1 MADADADAPNNDE
14 FVAPPDEIEAGAE
27 GVFPDQPVEA
37 GDAQEVA
44 ASAAGDVKALS
55 ESPSAV
61 LDAKAAIEE
70 QLDQQVGG
78 EATALALDAL
88 SDAGNIQGVG
98 VGIGDEISSL
108 AAGASPGVST
118 LTVFVAEP
126 VSTEMVRSV
135 LVDSLGVKAAGDEVP
150 IEVVV
155 TGVIEAQ
162 PHRFRARPA
171 PGGISVGHFRI
182 TAGTLGC
189 LGVGRSAPRN
199 NRIMI
204 LSNNHVL
211 ADVNAGTAGDCVSQP
226 GLADGGSC
234 PGDQVAVLE
243 RFVPISFSSANF
255 VDCATAWC
263 WPDRVRRELVYLSGV
278 NPTHFRIGNTPMA
291 PAVGLPVGKSGRTT
305 QLTKGRITAVGATV
319 NVNMGAGRVAQF
331 RDQMSIQGDSGAF
344 SQGGDS
350 GSVIWHWAQGVR
362 PVGLLFAGG
371 GGTTFANR
379 MDRVLAAVDINLH
392 V

>member
-1 MADADADAPNNDE
+1 
-14 FVAPPDEIEAGAE
+14 
-27 GVFPDQPVEA
+27 
-37 GDAQEVA
+37 
-44 ASAAGDVKALS
+44 
-55 ESPSAV
+55 
-61 LDAKAAIEE
+61 
-70 QLDQQVGG
+70 
-78 EATALALDAL
+78 
-88 SDAGNIQGVG
+88 
-98 VGIGDEISSL
+98 
-108 AAGASPGVST
+108 
-118 LTVFVAEP
+118 
-126 VSTEMVRSV
+126 
-135 LVDSLGVKAAGDEVP
+135 
-150 IEVVV
+150 
-155 TGVIEAQ
+155 
-162 PHRFRARPA
+162 
-171 PGGISVGHFRI
+171 
-182 TAGTLGC
+182 
-189 LGVGRSAPRN
+189 
-199 NRIMI
+199 MI